1 MSDNDMGVTETVCN
15 KRFYPFFTTKTI
27 SSSTGLGLS
36 MSNQIIVEKYQS
48 RLDCTSIIGQGT

>member
-1 MSDNDMGVTETVCN
+1 MGVTETVYN

-36 MSNQIIVEKYQS
+36 MSHQIIVEKYQS
-48 RLDCTSIIGQGT
+48 RLDCTPIIGQGT